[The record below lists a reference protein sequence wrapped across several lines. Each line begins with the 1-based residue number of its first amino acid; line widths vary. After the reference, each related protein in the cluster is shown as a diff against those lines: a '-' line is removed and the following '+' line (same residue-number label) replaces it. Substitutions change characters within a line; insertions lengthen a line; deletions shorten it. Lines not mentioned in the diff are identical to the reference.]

1 MSNEPRIS
9 STASMTITG
18 GLTAASLLTFA
29 QSVPPDARVSINV
42 DRGGGQLDPGSTTI
56 TATWSGAPK
65 TPGMLPQSHL
75 PGAR

>member
-9 STASMTITG
+9 TTASMTITG
-18 GLTAASLLTFA
+18 GLTAATLLTFA

-42 DRGGGQLDPGSTTI
+42 DRGGGQMDPGSTTI
-56 TATWSGAPK
+56 TAAWAGGAKAPF
-65 TPGMLPQSHL
+65 TLPQSST